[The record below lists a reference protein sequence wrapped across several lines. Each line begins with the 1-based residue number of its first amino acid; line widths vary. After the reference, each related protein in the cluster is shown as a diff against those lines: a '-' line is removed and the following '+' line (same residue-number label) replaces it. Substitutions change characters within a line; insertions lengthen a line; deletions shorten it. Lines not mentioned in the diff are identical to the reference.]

1 MSETDDP
8 RLTSTCQL
16 CRSEEKPKVWNSP
29 SSSLFLDNILLER
42 RSDDVLPHPVSFP
55 LPSSAT
61 VQNSNGLLISHQVGH
76 GVSKTRSDRAFTLD
90 LSRKILFLFV
100 SDWLP
105 VCVSSVMDCQPLEEK
120 ISSKWYPLKTLYVHR
135 QTESVLQI
143 KIFRRIRITV
153 RLRLSWFC
161 VPYQCSSE
169 YAARQD
175 AFVISPLAYL
185 IVYHREGGVVRGDDG
200 MSTDYW
206 VAGRLIMGVV
216 TRVSI
221 HCG

>member
-1 MSETDDP
+1 M
-8 RLTSTCQL
+8 R
-16 CRSEEKPKVWNSP
+16 
-29 SSSLFLDNILLER
+29 
-42 RSDDVLPHPVSFP
+42 
-55 LPSSAT
+55 
-61 VQNSNGLLISHQVGH
+61 
-76 GVSKTRSDRAFTLD
+76 
-90 LSRKILFLFV
+90 
-100 SDWLP
+100 
-105 VCVSSVMDCQPLEEK
+105 
-120 ISSKWYPLKTLYVHR
+120 R

-143 KIFRRIRITV
+143 KIFRRIRITF

-185 IVYHREGGVVRGDDG
+185 IVYHGEGGVVRGDDG